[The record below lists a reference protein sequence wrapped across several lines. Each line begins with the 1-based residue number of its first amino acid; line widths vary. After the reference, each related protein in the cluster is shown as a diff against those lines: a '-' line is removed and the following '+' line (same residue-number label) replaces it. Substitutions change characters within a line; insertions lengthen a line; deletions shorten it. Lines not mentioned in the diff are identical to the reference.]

1 MINEILKLTSTPT
14 FEEILKEVEDKIGP
28 LSVNAH
34 WAIAHA
40 KYEAMKRK
48 DLVAQTIAK
57 HVRNLA
63 IEKGIDE
70 KAIESI
76 KVTEVSEDDNNMN
89 FKVEITYGVYVEPQ
103 NHI

>member
-1 MINEILKLTSTPT
+1 MINNILTFSSMPT
-14 FEEILKEVEDKIGP
+14 FEDILKETEEKIGP
-28 LSVNAH
+28 LSINAH

-48 DLVAQTIAK
+48 DLVAQIIAK
-57 HVRNLA
+57 HVRNPA
-63 IEKGIDE
+63 IDKGIDE

-76 KVTEVSEDDNNMN
+76 IVTEVSEDDNNMN